1 MQLTAEQTSLEPL
14 PYRGE
19 QGGPRAVHERA
30 RLVNARESQIPEL
43 PQSIETTCRIEM
55 SPAGRPVVSLR
66 APDPP
71 VSGVDAP
78 PAGIGSDLLRQD
90 DAATSSDP
98 RAWSVGMRGKALGR
112 S

>member
-1 MQLTAEQTSLEPL
+1 MPLTAEQTSLEPL

-19 QGGPRAVHERA
+19 QGGPRAVRERA
-30 RLVNARESQIPEL
+30 RLVNARRIPD
-43 PQSIETTCRIEM
+43 S
-55 SPAGRPVVSLR
+55 R
-66 APDPP
+66 APTVDRNNLPNRD
-71 VSGVDAP
+71 VTGRQARCLAAGARSASSGVDAQ

>member
-71 VSGVDAP
+71 VLALMPRQPVSEATCC
-78 PAGIGSDLLRQD
+78 ARTMLRLVLI
-90 DAATSSDP
+90 P
-98 RAWSVGMRGKALGR
+98 GHGLWGCGGKR
-112 S
+112 